1 MIPRLGFTGSRPGS
15 DKERRMNTAGANT
28 AEIPP
33 HVPRERVHD
42 YPFRLGAT
50 CDENPFD
57 ILVPKV
63 HEGPEVFYT
72 PCVYPG
78 FRPAWIFRRAKDLA
92 TIYQDTEHFSNKDFA
107 PFAMLVGDT
116 WSSLPAE
123 TDPPMHALYRA
134 MVNPLFAPRKIA
146 ALDNRVRE
154 FARDYVGRFK
164 GKGKCE
170 FMSEFAFRFPIAV
183 FLELMNLPL
192 ERIDEFLEWE
202 MMLLHS
208 ADVAV
213 IAAGV
218 RKVKAYL
225 LGVIEERRVN
235 PGDDFVSFGIAA
247 EIQGRK
253 LTQDE
258 LFGFCFNLFIGGLD
272 TVSTNMGLHFRHLA
286 ERPDDQEL
294 LRKDPGKIPGAV
306 EELMRAYSAVTT
318 FRTVIEP
325 VKVHDVQLMPGD
337 KVAMVTTL
345 ANRDPDAFERPN
357 EVLLDRNPRHITFA
371 TGPHRC
377 VGAPLARREL
387 IIAMEEFL
395 GAIPTFRIEPGVTIR
410 TDIGLMIQPQTVPLV
425 WTV

>member
-1 MIPRLGFTGSRPGS
+1 
-15 DKERRMNTAGANT
+15 MNTAGANT
-28 AEIPP
+28 VEIPQ

-42 YPFRLGAT
+42 YPFMLGAT

-57 ILVPKV
+57 TLVPKV

-72 PCVYPG
+72 PRVYPG

-123 TDPPMHALYRA
+123 TDPPMHGLYRA
-134 MVNPLFAPRKIA
+134 MVNPLFAPRKIV
-146 ALDNRVRE
+146 ALENRVRE
-154 FARDYVGRFK
+154 FARDYIAKFK
-164 GKGKCE
+164 GKGECE
-170 FMSEFAFRFPIAV
+170 FMGEFAFRFPIAV

-192 ERIDEFLEWE
+192 DRIDEFLEWE

-225 LGVIEERRVN
+225 LNVIDERRKN
-235 PGDDFVSFGIAA
+235 PGDDFVSFGIKA

-286 ERPDDQEL
+286 ERLDHQEL
-294 LRKDPGKIPGAV
+294 LRKDPAKIPTAV

-345 ANRDPDAFERPN
+345 ANRDPDAFDRPN
-357 EVLLDRNPRHITFA
+357 EVLLDRNPRHISFA

-395 GAIPTFRIEPGVTIR
+395 AAIPTFRVEPGTTIR
-410 TDIGLMIQPQTVPLV
+410 TGIGLMIQPEAVPLV
-425 WTV
+425 WNV

>member
-1 MIPRLGFTGSRPGS
+1 
-15 DKERRMNTAGANT
+15 
-28 AEIPP
+28 
-33 HVPRERVHD
+33 VPRELVRD
-42 YPFRLGAT
+42 YPFKLGAT

-57 ILVPKV
+57 TLVPKV

-72 PCVYPG
+72 PHVYPG

-92 TIYQDTEHFSNKDFA
+92 AIYQDTEHFSNKDFA
-107 PFAMLVGDT
+107 PFAQLVGDT

-123 TDPPMHALYRA
+123 TDPPMHGLYRA

-146 ALDNRVRE
+146 TLDNRVRE
-154 FARDYVGRFK
+154 FARGYINQFK
-164 GKGKCE
+164 DKGECE
-170 FMSEFAFRFPIAV
+170 FMSDFAFRFPIAV

-192 ERIDEFLEWE
+192 ERVDEFLEWE

-208 ADVAV
+208 ADLQV
-213 IAAGV
+213 IANGV

-225 LGVIEERRVN
+225 LGVIEERRAN
-235 PGDDFVSFGIAA
+235 PGDDFVSYGIKA

-253 LTQDE
+253 LTEDE
-258 LFGFCFNLFIGGLD
+258 LFGFCFNLYIGGLD

-286 ERPDDQEL
+286 ENPRDQAL
-294 LRKDPGKIPGAV
+294 LRKEPARIPNAV

-318 FRTVIEP
+318 FRTVIKP
-325 VKVHDVQLMPGD
+325 VQVHGVQLMPGD

-371 TGPHRC
+371 SGPHRC

-387 IIAMEEFL
+387 VIAMEEFL
-395 GAIPTFRIEPGVTIR
+395 AQVPTFRIKPGTTIR
-410 TDIGLMIQPQTVPLV
+410 TGIGLMIQPETVPLV
-425 WTV
+425 W

>member
-1 MIPRLGFTGSRPGS
+1 
-15 DKERRMNTAGANT
+15 MNTAGANT
-28 AEIPP
+28 FEIPP

-42 YPFRLGAT
+42 YPFMLGAT

-57 ILVPKV
+57 TLVPKV
-63 HEGPEVFYT
+63 HAGPEVFYT
-72 PCVYPG
+72 PRVYPG

-123 TDPPMHALYRA
+123 TDPPMHGLYRA
-134 MVNPLFAPRKIA
+134 MVNPLFAPRKIV
-146 ALDNRVRE
+146 ALENRVRE
-154 FARDYVGRFK
+154 FARDYIAQFK
-164 GKGKCE
+164 DKGECE

-192 ERIDEFLEWE
+192 DRIDEFLEWE

-225 LGVIEERRVN
+225 LGVIDERRAN
-235 PGDDFVSFGIAA
+235 PGDDFVSFGIKA

-253 LTQDE
+253 LTEDE

-286 ERPDDQEL
+286 ERLDHQEL
-294 LRKDPGKIPGAV
+294 LRKDPAKLPAAL

-318 FRTVIEP
+318 FRTVIKP

-345 ANRDPDAFERPN
+345 ANRDPDAFDRPN
-357 EVLLDRNPRHITFA
+357 EVLIERNPRHISFA

-395 GAIPTFRIEPGVTIR
+395 AAIPAFRIKPGVTIR
-410 TDIGLMIQPQTVPLV
+410 TGIGLMIQPETVPLV
-425 WTV
+425 WNV